1 MDEIGST
8 PTKLDDPTATVPDTE
23 IVPAD
28 DSGMATSPYM
38 YPASDA
44 PTPRKRSVWIPWF
57 AGLIVGAL
65 IGGGT
70 GVLAYRAL
78 EDRGGSGASVLPAIS
93 GNAPKSKPAPGSVA
107 AMIETV
113 RPSIVA
119 VFTQSVSR
127 DFFLQTV
134 PAQGAGTGIVVDPN
148 GHILTNAHVVDDA
161 QKIEVVLSDGRKFS
175 GKVVGSDATTDLA
188 VLKIDATGL
197 KVAPIGDSDQ
207 LHVGDTVIAVG
218 QALALPGGPTVTE
231 GIVSALNRS
240 IREPNGALLENL
252 IQTDA
257 AINPGNSGGALLDS
271 SGSVIGVNT
280 AVAGEAQN
288 IGFAIAISPARGTV
302 DKLIRDGKIVRPY
315 LGIQMTEIS
324 AEIAAQQ
331 NLTVKE
337 GALLIQVVDG
347 EPASDAG
354 LQPGDV
360 IVQIA
365 DTKVTGPEDVSKVLA
380 KNKPGD
386 AVDMVVVRG
395 DQRIRV
401 KPTLG
406 TKP

>member
-1 MDEIGST
+1 
-8 PTKLDDPTATVPDTE
+8 
-23 IVPAD
+23 
-28 DSGMATSPYM
+28 
-38 YPASDA
+38 
-44 PTPRKRSVWIPWF
+44 
-57 AGLIVGAL
+57 
-65 IGGGT
+65 
-70 GVLAYRAL
+70 
-78 EDRGGSGASVLPAIS
+78 
-93 GNAPKSKPAPGSVA
+93 
-107 AMIETV
+107 MIEAV
-113 RPSIVA
+113 RPAVVA
-119 VFTQSVSR
+119 VFTQSVSS

-134 PAQGAGTGIVVDPN
+134 PSQGAGTGIVIDSE
-148 GHILTNAHVVDDA
+148 GHILTNAHVVDGA
-161 QKIEVVLSDGRKFS
+161 QKIEVVLSDGRKFT
-175 GKVVGSDATTDLA
+175 GKVVGADSTTDLA

-197 KVAPIGDSDQ
+197 KPAPIGDSNQ
-207 LHVGDTVIAVG
+207 LHVGDTVVAVG

-240 IREPNGALLENL
+240 IREPNGALLQNL

-271 SGSVIGVNT
+271 SGSVVGVNT

-288 IGFAIAISPARGTV
+288 IGFAIAISPARSTV

-324 AEIAAQQ
+324 PEIAAQQ
-331 NLTVKE
+331 NLKVKQ

-347 EPASDAG
+347 GPASNAD

-360 IVQIA
+360 IVEIGGV
-365 DTKVTGPEDVSKVLA
+365 KVTGPDDVSKVLA
-380 KNKPGD
+380 KRKPGD
-386 AVDMVVVRG
+386 GVDMVVARG